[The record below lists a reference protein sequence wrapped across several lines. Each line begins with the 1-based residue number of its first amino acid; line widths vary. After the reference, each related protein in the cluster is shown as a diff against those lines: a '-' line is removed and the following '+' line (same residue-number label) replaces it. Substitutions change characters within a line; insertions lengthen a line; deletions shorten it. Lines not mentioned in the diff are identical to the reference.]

1 MISEFAKNIMELR
14 YSHEVE
20 GRKETWEEISKRVV
34 DNVISVSSIS
44 NSIKDAIQFLIENRK
59 FIPGG
64 RFLAQTG
71 REYHQTNN
79 CFLLRAE
86 DTREDWGEL
95 MNKSSVML
103 MTGGGIGID
112 YSLLRPK
119 GSQLKRSGGISSGML
134 PLAKVINEIGRGV

>member
-44 NSIKDAIQFLIENRK
+44 NSIKDAIQFLITNRK

-64 RFLAQTG
+64 RFLAQSG

-86 DTREDWGEL
+86 DTREGWGEL
-95 MNKSSVML
+95 VNKATVML
-103 MTGGGIGID
+103 MSGGGLGID
-112 YSLLRPK
+112 YSQLRPS
-119 GSQLKRSGGISSGML
+119 GTLLKRSGGTSSGPL
-134 PLAKVINEIGRGV
+134 PLMRTINEVGR